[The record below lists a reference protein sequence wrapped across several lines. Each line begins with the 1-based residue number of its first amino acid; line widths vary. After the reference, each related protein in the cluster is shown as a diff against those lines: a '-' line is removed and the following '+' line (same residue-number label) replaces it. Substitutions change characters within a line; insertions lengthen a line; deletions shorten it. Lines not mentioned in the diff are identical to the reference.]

1 MDLPHR
7 FMSPWRWRSHPSVW
21 WLWVRAW
28 CGACASRPRCPHRR
42 APGADAGVSDAR
54 MHGPVSVVDGVDR
67 VGQAFVQAG
76 FEPGERHVRV
86 AVGQVGEDDGG
97 ARPPQARR
105 AVVGEDAGG
114 QSGDLARIV
123 GGIRGSRVQIPLVRP
138 RKPVVSPFPQY

>member
-1 MDLPHR
+1 
-7 FMSPWRWRSHPSVW
+7 
-21 WLWVRAW
+21 
-28 CGACASRPRCPHRR
+28 
-42 APGADAGVSDAR
+42 